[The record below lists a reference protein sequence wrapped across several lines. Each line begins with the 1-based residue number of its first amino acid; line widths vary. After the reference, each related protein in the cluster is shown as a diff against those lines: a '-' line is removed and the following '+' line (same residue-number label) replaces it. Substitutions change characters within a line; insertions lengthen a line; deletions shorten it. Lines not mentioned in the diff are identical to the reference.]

1 MHHIAGPQ
9 VPEATRDGLLNLT
22 GSMDKYALT
31 AVDFAVRASKSSIIS
46 LALWRGQLSAE
57 DAVAATRLTENFQT
71 ERWGVVEGGH
81 DLDEANLAIKL
92 AASSVF
98 LRLLEQK

>member
-1 MHHIAGPQ
+1 MQLVLQGLVALIFLVA
-9 VPEATRDGLLNLT
+9 GLLNLT

-57 DAVAATRLTENFQT
+57 DAVAATREAGAGPAADGV
-71 ERWGVVEGGH
+71 ERCPWRRSSARLETMGNERS
-81 DLDEANLAIKL
+81 AI
-92 AASSVF
+92 
-98 LRLLEQK
+98 